1 MTTSHAHKPDL
12 DWSQVR
18 ETVRMMNL
26 AVAQIEMSMK
36 EGDDSVDTLTDTFTT
51 MAARVQVVETLAKE
65 KLNASNEMQDIIT
78 QCEAISTEMQHA
90 IIAFQFYD
98 KLTQRLSHVSHSLG
112 SLVDLVG
119 DNTRLFNPI
128 EWSLLQEKI
137 KSKYTMPA
145 EHQMFEL
152 MMQGMSIEDILKQTL
167 AASAAESKD
176 DDIELF

>member
-1 MTTSHAHKPDL
+1 MTTSQSQKPDL
-12 DWSQVR
+12 DWSQVQ

-51 MAARVQVVETLAKE
+51 MAARVKVVETLAKE
-65 KLNASNEMQDIIT
+65 KRNVANDMEDIIE
-78 QCEAISTEMQHA
+78 QCDAISSEMQHA

-98 KLTQRLSHVSHSLG
+98 KLTQRLSHVSNSLG
-112 SLVDLVG
+112 SLVELVG
-119 DNTRLFNPI
+119 DNSRLYNPI
-128 EWSLLQEKI
+128 EWSFLQEKI

-145 EHQMFEL
+145 EHHMFEL
-152 MMQGMSIEDILKQTL
+152 MMQGMSIEDVLSQTVVTK
-167 AASAAESKD
+167 EPE

>member
-1 MTTSHAHKPDL
+1 MTTSNAQNPDL

-36 EGDDSVDTLTDTFTT
+36 EGDDSVDTLTDAFTT
-51 MAARVQVVETLAKE
+51 MAGRVQVIEQLAKE
-65 KLNASNEMQDIIT
+65 NDDNKSKNIVG
-78 QCEAISTEMQHA
+78 QCEAISAEMQHA
-90 IIAFQFYD
+90 IMAFQFYD
-98 KLTQRLSHVSHSLG
+98 KLTQRLSHVSHSLAG
-112 SLVDLVG
+112 LVDLVG
-119 DNTRLFNPI
+119 DNNRLYNPI

-145 EHQMFEL
+145 EHEMFEK
-152 MMQGMSIEDILKQTL
+152 MMQGMSIEEVLKQSQQTNV
-167 AASAAESKD
+167 E

>member
-1 MTTSHAHKPDL
+1 MTASHSHKPDL
-12 DWSQVR
+12 DWSQIR

-51 MAARVQVVETLAKE
+51 MAARVQVVEALAKE
-65 KLNASNEMQDIIT
+65 QAMAGNDMQDIIT
-78 QCEAISTEMQHA
+78 QCDAVSAEMQHA

-98 KLTQRLSHVSHSLG
+98 KLTQRLSHVSNSLG

-119 DNTRLFNPI
+119 DNTRLFNPV

-137 KSKYTMPA
+137 KAKYTMPA
-145 EHQMFEL
+145 EHHMFEL
-152 MMQGMSIEDILKQTL
+152 MMQGMSIEDVLSQT
-167 AASAAESKD
+167 AQATQPD

>member
-1 MTTSHAHKPDL
+1 MTTSHSHNPDL

-36 EGDDSVDTLTDTFTT
+36 EGDDSVARLTDTFTT
-51 MAARVQVVETLAKE
+51 MATRVQLVE
-65 KLNASNEMQDIIT
+65 KLANEKATEGNDMQDILA
-78 QCEAISTEMQHA
+78 QCDAISAEMQHA

-98 KLTQRLSHVSHSLG
+98 KLTQRLSHVSNSLG

-119 DNTRLFNPI
+119 DNKRLFNPV
-128 EWSLLQEKI
+128 EWSLLQIQI

-145 EHQMFEL
+145 EHLMFEL
-152 MMQGMSIEDILKQTL
+152 MMQGMSIEDVLKQTL
-167 AASAAESKD
+167 LVTESTD

>member
-1 MTTSHAHKPDL
+1 MTTSTAQHPDL

-36 EGDDSVDTLTDTFTT
+36 EGDDSVDTLTDAFTT
-51 MAARVQVVETLAKE
+51 MAARVQVVEMMAKDKE
-65 KLNASNEMQDIIT
+65 DTESKQIVE
-78 QCEAISTEMQHA
+78 QCEAVTAEMQHA
-90 IIAFQFYD
+90 IMAFQFYD
-98 KLTQRLSHVSHSLG
+98 KLTQRLSHVSHSLA

-119 DNTRLFNPI
+119 DNSRLYNPI

-145 EHQMFEL
+145 EHDMFEK
-152 MMQGMSIEDILKQTL
+152 MMQGMSIEDVLQEVQHT
-167 AASAAESKD
+167 KD

>member
-1 MTTSHAHKPDL
+1 MKSSDSHKPDL
-12 DWSQVR
+12 DWSQIR

-26 AVAQIEMSMK
+26 AVAQIEISMK

-51 MAARVQVVETLAKE
+51 MAARVQVVEGLAKE
-65 KLNASNEMQDIIT
+65 QVKAGNDMQDIID
-78 QCEAISTEMQHA
+78 QCEAVSGEMQHA

-98 KLTQRLSHVSHSLG
+98 KLTQRLSHVSSSLG

-128 EWSLLQEKI
+128 EWTLLQEKI
-137 KSKYTMPA
+137 KAKYTMPA

-152 MMQGMSIEDILKQTL
+152 MMQGMSIEEVLKQT
-167 AASAAESKD
+167 AQAMKPE

>member
-1 MTTSHAHKPDL
+1 MTASHSKDPDL

-36 EGDDSVDTLTDTFTT
+36 EGDDSVDALTKTFTT
-51 MAARVQVVETLAKE
+51 MATRVQCVETLAKQ
-65 KLNASNEMQDIIT
+65 KVMASNDMQDILA
-78 QCEAISTEMQHA
+78 QCDAISAEMHQA

-98 KLTQRLSHVSHSLG
+98 KLTQRLSHVSNSLG

-119 DNTRLFNPI
+119 DNKRLFNPI
-128 EWSLLQEKI
+128 EWSLLQAQI

-145 EHQMFEL
+145 EHLMFEL
-152 MMQGMSIEDILKQTL
+152 MMQGMSIEDVLKQTL
-167 AASAAESKD
+167 HVTESTD

>member
-1 MTTSHAHKPDL
+1 MTTSHSHKPDL

-26 AVAQIEMSMK
+26 SVAQIEMSMK
-36 EGDDSVDTLTDTFTT
+36 EGDDSVETLTDTFTT
-51 MAARVQVVETLAKE
+51 MAARVQNVETLAKE
-65 KLNASNEMQDIIT
+65 KASAGHDLHDIIA
-78 QCEAISTEMQHA
+78 QCDAITAEMQHA

-98 KLTQRLSHVSHSLG
+98 KLTQRLSHVSNSLG
-112 SLVDLVG
+112 LLVELVG
-119 DNTRLFNPI
+119 DNKRLFNPD
-128 EWSLLQEKI
+128 EWAILQASI

-145 EHQMFEL
+145 EHHMFEL

-167 AASAAESKD
+167 VAPESTD